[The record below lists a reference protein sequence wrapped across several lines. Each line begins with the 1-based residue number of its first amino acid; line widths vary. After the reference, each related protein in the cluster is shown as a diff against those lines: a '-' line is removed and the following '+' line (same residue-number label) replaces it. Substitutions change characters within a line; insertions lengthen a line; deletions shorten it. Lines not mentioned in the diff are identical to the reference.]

1 MYQPAQELSLQNA
14 VKSVQAGLAAIAQ
27 GQIDFDLSA
36 LTVVDSSAVAVML
49 EWQRAAKRLDKVI
62 TFHRI
67 PTNVSSLIELYGLSE
82 LLITAATTTERH

>member
-36 LTVVDSSAVAVML
+36 LAVVDSSAVAVML
-49 EWQRAAKRLDKVI
+49 EWQRAAKRIDKVI
-62 TFHRI
+62 TFHHV
-67 PTNVSSLIELYGLSE
+67 PANVSSLIELYGLSD
-82 LLITAATTTERH
+82 LLTTAPSERH

>member
-14 VKSVQAGLAAIAQ
+14 VISVQTGLVAIAQ
-27 GQIDFDLSA
+27 GQLEFDLSA

-62 TFHRI
+62 TFHAV
-67 PTNVSSLIELYGLSE
+67 PANVSSLIELYGLSE
-82 LLITAATTTERH
+82 LLITTVAERH

>member
-1 MYQPAQELSLQNA
+1 MYQPAQELSLKNA
-14 VKSVQAGLAAIAQ
+14 VNSVQAGLTAIAQ

-49 EWQRAAKRLDKVI
+49 AWQREAKRVGKVI
-62 TFHRI
+62 TFHGV

-82 LLITAATTTERH
+82 FFTAASSERH

>member
-14 VKSVQAGLAAIAQ
+14 VNSVQAGLAAIAQ

-62 TFHRI
+62 IFHSV
-67 PTNVSSLIELYGLSE
+67 PANVSSLIELYGLSE
-82 LLITAATTTERH
+82 LLITSTTATERH

>member
-14 VKSVQAGLAAIAQ
+14 VNSVEAGLAAIAQ

-62 TFHRI
+62 TFHGV
-67 PTNVSSLIELYGLSE
+67 PANVSSLIELYGLSD
-82 LLITAATTTERH
+82 LLTSAASERH